1 MQPKLRDLK
10 ITTTVFVHNSLGQD
24 FEQSFSRQCFCS
36 RQYWLRSVSQL
47 HSCYLGWEIDPKS
60 LCSPVWHHCAL
71 LCGLFFFMW
80 LKWASSWSSQCM
92 QTFYVASHFQER
104 SLQAVKED
112 TADLRLSHRSYT
124 QSLLLHC
131 ISQNS
136 S

>member
-1 MQPKLRDLK
+1 MHPKLRDLK

-24 FEQSFSRQCFCS
+24 FEQSFPRQCFCS
-36 RQYWLRSVSQL
+36 MQYWLRSVSQL
-47 HSCYLGWEIDPKS
+47 HSCYLGWEIRSKKS
-60 LCSPVWHHCAL
+60 LFTCLAPLCSSMWT
-71 LCGLFFFMW
+71 FFFMW
-80 LKWASSWSSQCM
+80 LKWASSWSSQYM
-92 QTFYVASHFQER
+92 QTSYVASHFQER
-104 SLQAVKED
+104 SPQAVKED